1 MTQVLEGLV
10 VLAFFAILCFFL
22 YKVLKLEVGHSSRAR
37 RPKPKYQP
45 WGWYVTW
52 GPYEKPKKKEPPKP
66 KSPPDL
72 RIVGGSGG
80 NKIKRT

>member
-1 MTQVLEGLV
+1 MTQIWEGLV

-22 YKVLKLEVGHSSRAR
+22 YKVIKLEHNRPSRGR
-37 RPKPKYQP
+37 KNKPKYQP
-45 WGWYVTW
+45 WEWYIAW
-52 GPYEKPKKKEPPKP
+52 GPYDKPKKKEPPKP

-72 RIVGGSGG
+72 RLIGGSGG